1 MGGRARRSEPGTA
14 DRSLRFVWWNVADFA
29 HFDQGRSGEDRWP
42 PDPETYQ
49 AKCER
54 VDGVLRTLSEQG
66 PPDVVALAEVTQQAA
81 QDLRDRMFKGFEVHS
96 LDEGLPR
103 VQFQVAIL
111 YDPKVA
117 GSPDLLVVPDVPEFT
132 RPMAV
137 LDIPW
142 PGHRLRVY
150 GCHWRNRFG
159 EDKGQPVRDRQA
171 EFLRGAIYDFLH
183 EEPAEKRHVLVVG
196 DLNEEPFT
204 PLFEQRLLASRDRAT
219 SRRSEH
225 HTDKD
230 VRRVRLYN
238 ATWRLLGERLPHTP
252 AMSGT
257 DTAGTH
263 YWRQERRWVTFDHV
277 IVDGSLLTD
286 QPPFF
291 VETELEVVAD
301 PLLFGADRLPFKFQQ
316 TDRGPAGLS
325 DHLPLR
331 GRILL
336 ADEESHG

>member
-1 MGGRARRSEPGTA
+1 MGGRARRSRPGTA

-29 HFDQGRSGEDRWP
+29 HFDEGRAEEVRWP
-42 PDPETYQ
+42 VRPEEYEE
-49 AKCER
+49 KCKR
-54 VDGVLRTLSEQG
+54 VDGVLRGLMEHG
-66 PPDVVALAEVTQQAA
+66 RPDVVALAEVTRQAA
-81 QDLRDRMFKGFEVHS
+81 QDLRDRMFEGFEVHS
-96 LDEGLPR
+96 LDTGLPR
-103 VQFQVAIL
+103 AEFQVAVL
-111 YDPKVA
+111 FDPRVA
-117 GSPDLLVVPDVPEFT
+117 VSPGLLIVPHVPRGT

-137 LDIPW
+137 LEVPW
-142 PGHRLRVY
+142 SGHRLRVY
-150 GCHWRNRFG
+150 ACHWRNRF
-159 EDKGQPVRDRQA
+159 DKDEGQPVRDRQA
-171 EFLRGAIYDFLH
+171 EELGGAIYDFLH
-183 EEPAEKRHVLVVG
+183 QEQAEGRHVLILG

-204 PLFEQRLLASRDRAT
+204 PLFEQRLHATRDRAT
-219 SRRSEH
+219 SRRGEH

-252 AMSGT
+252 GMSGT

-263 YWRQERRWVTFDHV
+263 YWREKRRWFTIDHV

-291 VETELEVVAD
+291 VEAELEVVAD
-301 PLLFGADRLPFKFQQ
+301 PLLFGADGLPSKFQQ

-325 DHLPLR
+325 DHLPIR

-336 ADEESHG
+336 AGEETHG